1 MWFNQHYLLSNNRIL
16 VQPFTSRAVNASV
29 RYDMLH
35 SDDIGKEHVLAYVK
49 PRFCGQIH
57 TICSEKRPMKRK
69 RLSVLDGPKKIR
81 RKKEKTETTTLEVL
95 ASTLMRTEA
104 GSPVTSLYGCQLSKY
119 PELFCE
125 KNGMPHKRTDK
136 RGVREYVEKRYPQAI
151 SSIHNIHR
159 SDLTIH
165 DAMQYILTQPRTT
178 DITWDDYFK
187 LLWESKISPYFKKSN
202 AVALIFD
209 SQTTT
214 NSVKT
219 LLQENRDNN
228 S

>member
-1 MWFNQHYLLSNNRIL
+1 
-16 VQPFTSRAVNASV
+16 
-29 RYDMLH
+29 
-35 SDDIGKEHVLAYVK
+35 
-49 PRFCGQIH
+49 
-57 TICSEKRPMKRK
+57 
-69 RLSVLDGPKKIR
+69 
-81 RKKEKTETTTLEVL
+81 
-95 ASTLMRTEA
+95 MRTEA

-187 LLWESKISPYFKKSN
+187 LLWESKISPYFKISN

-228 S
+228 SEYFRDVDISGDLQIPKDYKKWSELLANHNVYLWLYCIIKVSK